1 MNLISEF
8 INYSTQNKGVQF
20 DAEILF
26 YHIALMCSCGG
37 LRIFYE
43 RDILSRGGFLS
54 SRKALPNSSVPL
66 LIVFFLEIFFIQ
78 KSVKSAP
85 F

>member
-43 RDILSRGGFLS
+43 RNILSRGAFLS

-66 LIVFFLEIFFIQ
+66 LIVFFFRNIFYSKIC
-78 KSVKSAP
+78 
-85 F
+85 